1 MEDLTMPGGISKD
14 IARHEAAAK
23 AAQQQ
28 AETAKA
34 QNNQA
39 NGAYQKKLDNN
50 TKKIDNAIQS
60 GLNGVEQKYQEGQQ
74 GIGDFF
80 DGLKADEKTGNE
92 GKNLKGAAGVADKV
106 QRGAEKVYNKGVG
119 AAKAVVK
126 GSHTVATAGV
136 RASAR
141 VVAGAAKVINHVDTA
156 QKKVRSAISHA
167 AKNGYENAKAA
178 VKSGY
183 HKAVAGGQRLL
194 KSFVTW
200 AMS

>member
-1 MEDLTMPGGISKD
+1 MAGISKD

-60 GLNGVEQKYQEGQQ
+60 GLNGVEQNYQEGQQ

-92 GKNLKGAAGVADKV
+92 GKNLKGAARVADNV

-126 GSHTVATAGV
+126 GTHTVATVGN
-136 RASAR
+136 RAAAR
-141 VVAGAAKVINHVDTA
+141 LAARAAKSINHADTAMKTVGAAIGNA
-156 QKKVRSAISHA
+156 L
-167 AKNGYENAKAA
+167 KNGYENTNAA
-178 VKSGY
+178 IKSAY
-183 HKAVAGGQRLL
+183 HNTVAGGQRLL
-194 KSFVTW
+194 KSFVSW
-200 AMS
+200 ATS

>member
-14 IARHEAAAK
+14 IARHEAA
-23 AAQQQ
+23 
-28 AETAKA
+28 AKA